1 MSMAGR
7 PRKNPE
13 FPLPP
18 PETLGERLRAERLR
32 LGQTQEELA
41 SQLGIALSALQN
53 YEQDRNSIKSPV
65 LERLRRAKVDV
76 EYVVYGR
83 DPEALEPLDAD
94 LWERVKAWD
103 AANPSDAD
111 GRQLNEYF
119 RYQRITLFYRWLR
132 EGTRDKAELEEQLSK
147 LLGAKAA

>member
-7 PRKNPE
+7 PRKNPT

-18 PETLGERLRAERLR
+18 PETLGERLRAERVR
-32 LGQTQEELA
+32 LGLTQEELA
-41 SQLGIALSALQN
+41 ELLGIALSALQN

-65 LERLRRAKVDV
+65 LERMRKAKIDV
-76 EYVVYGR
+76 EYVIYGR

-103 AANPSDAD
+103 AANPNDAD
-111 GRQLNEYF
+111 GRPLNEYF
-119 RYQRITLFYRWLR
+119 RYQRVTLFYRWLR
-132 EGTRDKAELEEQLSK
+132 DGAGSEAQLEERLSK
-147 LLGAKAA
+147 LLGPKAA

>member
-1 MSMAGR
+1 MAGR

-18 PETLGERLRAERLR
+18 PETLGERLRAERTR
-32 LGQTQEELA
+32 LGLTQGELA
-41 SQLGIALSALQN
+41 DAVGVALSALQN

-65 LERLRRAKVDV
+65 LERLRRAKIDV

-103 AANPSDAD
+103 AANANHAD
-111 GRQLNEYF
+111 GKPLNEYF
-119 RYQRITLFYRWLR
+119 RYQRVTLFYRWLR
-132 EGTRDKAELEEQLSK
+132 AGTGSEAELEVRLSK
-147 LLGAKAA
+147 LLGRKAA